1 MMSKFAVAVFAALML
16 TVQYEVVMPAHAPD
30 QPVNLEPVAAVAVSF
45 TLVPLA

>member
-1 MMSKFAVAVFAALML
+1 MMSKFAVAVFASVIL
-16 TVQYEVVMPAHAPD
+16 TVQYDVVTPVHAPA